1 MFFKKYLKLFSYI
14 ILNKKMTSTT
24 LSNINIEDVRKYLL
38 DKGKSYRPR
47 DLNDIRYA
55 FIDVINKKEKERL
68 NVMKVK
74 ITENV
79 IKEIIYSFVKKDGE
93 KLNAKSY
100 DVYEAK
106 AKRMK
111 IWDNIQK
118 LIDNKDDKDK
128 INDILNNI
136 KKRDYMTARKK
147 ETKASYFSDMVFY
160 NQLINY
166 NPIKSQLNQYVFN
179 RFNQIIKETEKIRK
193 DETTDKVLFDKLK
206 ITYTQFRD
214 IVDNITN
221 KKIIIKKDGNDDVS
235 INLTPTEDEIILLNL
250 YKNLPIR
257 DNFGECILTN
267 KNMED
272 ESVNYYNI
280 TDATFHLNNYKKSSM
295 SVFGKRVYRIPKYL
309 NDIITDRY
317 NRGYRVLFGK
327 NKTTFYKDTK
337 LSKKFSEIFKKYF
350 NADVNIGINDIR
362 RAYTTY
368 YNENKSVKQ
377 QREMA
382 NRMLHS
388 FDTARGIYNREQN
401 KE

>member
-1 MFFKKYLKLFSYI
+1 MS
-14 ILNKKMTSTT
+14 STT
-24 LSNINIEDVRKYLL
+24 LSNIPIEDVRKALL
-38 DKGKSYRPR
+38 DKGKSYRAR

-68 NVMKVK
+68 ETMKVK
-74 ITENV
+74 ITEKV
-79 IKEIIYSFVKKDGE
+79 IIDIINSFNKKDGE

-100 DVYEAK
+100 EVYEAK

-118 LIDNKDDKDK
+118 LIDNKNNNVM
-128 INDILNNI
+128 INRIIDNI

-147 ETKASYFSDMVFY
+147 ETKASYNADFVFY
-160 NQLINY
+160 NQIINY
-166 NPIKSQLNQYVFN
+166 NPIKSQLNEYVFN
-179 RFNQIIKETEKIRK
+179 RFNQIIKETEKIK
-193 DETTDKVLFDKLK
+193 NEETTDKVLFDKLK

-214 IVDNITN
+214 LVDNITN

-235 INLTPTEDEIILLNL
+235 INLTPTEDEIVLLNL

-257 DNFGECILTN
+257 DNFGEVVLTN
-267 KNMED
+267 ENMED

-280 TDATFHLNNYKKSSM
+280 KDATFHLNNYKKSSM

-327 NKTTFYKDTK
+327 DKTTYYKDAK

-362 RAYTTY
+362 RAYVSY
-368 YNENKSVKQ
+368 YNENKSVKSQ
-377 QREMA
+377 KEMA

>member
-1 MFFKKYLKLFSYI
+1 
-14 ILNKKMTSTT
+14 MTSTT
-24 LSNINIEDVRKYLL
+24 LNNINIEDVRKVLL
-38 DKGKSYRPR
+38 KLGISYKSR

-106 AKRMK
+106 MKRMK

-118 LIDNKDDKDK
+118 LIDNKDNKQK
-128 INDILNNI
+128 INEVIDNI
-136 KKRDYMTARKK
+136 KKRDYMVARKK
-147 ETKASYFSDMVFY
+147 ETQGSYFSDMVFY

-166 NPIKSQLNQYVFN
+166 NPIKSQLNPYVFN
-179 RFNQIIKETEKIRK
+179 RFNQIIKETEKIRNA
-193 DETTDKVLFDKLK
+193 ETTDKVLFDKLK

-214 IVDNITN
+214 LVENITN
-221 KKIIIKKDGNDDVS
+221 KKIIVKNDGNDDIS

-257 DNFGECILTN
+257 DNFGEVVLTN
-267 KNMED
+267 EKMED

-280 TDATFHLNNYKKSSM
+280 KDATFHLNNYKKSSM
-295 SVFGKRVYRIPKYL
+295 SVFGKRIYTIPKYL
-309 NDIITDRY
+309 NDIITGRY
-317 NRGYRVLFGK
+317 NRGYSVLFGK
-327 NKTTFYKDTK
+327 TKTTYYKDTK

-377 QREMA
+377 QKEMA
-382 NRMLHS
+382 TRMLHS